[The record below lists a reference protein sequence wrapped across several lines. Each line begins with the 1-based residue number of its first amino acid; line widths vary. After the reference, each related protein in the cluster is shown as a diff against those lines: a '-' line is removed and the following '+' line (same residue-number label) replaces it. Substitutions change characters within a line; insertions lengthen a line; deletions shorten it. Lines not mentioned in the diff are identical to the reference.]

1 MNQNKTSICTNYI
14 EGLETCPLN
23 QFFKNIVFLF
33 NISFIF
39 FSEIIMY
46 FTMVRRYDDCVK
58 SVIHKLANEN
68 ILYVKIFQAL
78 ALNND
83 FGFINDETCFLKFAD
98 NAPWSESDID
108 YNTLRQIEV
117 DQCITIE
124 NNFTP
129 INSGMISLVFKGFRN
144 TNSNSNSNA
153 NANSN
158 AKEEIVIKLKRNNI
172 ENILNDG
179 IERLLFCLYLCSF
192 IPIVN
197 NYKVSEVI
205 HKNIDLIRHQ
215 TNFPLELQQMQQMK
229 HNCRRL
235 KYVTIPQGF
244 PEVTE
249 KWPNTIMME
258 YIQGK
263 TIKEVDPDDNEIF
276 AVLILKFVFVTLFMN
291 GHCHGDLHTGNILF
305 IKESESDFYSNDKN
319 KNKNKY
325 KICILDFGIIYKMNK
340 INDAF
345 FYIFSNMGVISP
357 QEIAENTLTSGII
370 EPVSNITKIPKH
382 HYDNLIQIL
391 SDFINETV
399 NVSGK
404 LNQTNIFKVF
414 FDLNEYLIS
423 NNLINNK
430 ISENNCNLHASDDFI
445 KFQMIFTMLH
455 GVILKLC
462 KNRYIELAN
471 QVMTETFNPVF

>member
-1 MNQNKTSICTNYI
+1 MDTKQNQNQNNICINFI
-14 EGLETCPLN
+14 KKFETCTLS
-23 QFFKNIVFLF
+23 KNIIFLLR
-33 NISFIF
+33 ISFVF

-46 FTMVRRYDDCVK
+46 FFMFRRYNDCIK
-58 SVIHKLANEN
+58 SIIHKLANQN

-98 NAPWSESDID
+98 NAPWSDSDID
-108 YNTLRQIEV
+108 YNTLRQIEL

-124 NNFTP
+124 NNFQP

-144 TNSNSNSNA
+144 NNS
-153 NANSN
+153 
-158 AKEEIVIKLKRNNI
+158 KEFVVIKMKRNNI
-172 ENILNDG
+172 ENMLNDG
-179 IERLLFCLYLCSF
+179 IEKLLFCIYLSSF

-197 NYKVSEVI
+197 NYRISEVI
-205 HKNIDLIRHQ
+205 HKNIDLIRYQ
-215 TNFPLELQQMQQMK
+215 TNFSLEIQQMQQMK

-235 KYVTIPQGF
+235 KYITIPQGF

-249 KWPNTIMME
+249 KWPNAIMME

-263 TIKEVDPDDNEIF
+263 TIKDVDPDDNEIF
-276 AVLILKFVFVTLFMN
+276 AVLVLKFVFVTLFMN
-291 GHCHGDLHTGNILF
+291 SCCHGDLHTGNILF
-305 IKESESDFYSNDKN
+305 IKESESESESESKS
-319 KNKNKY
+319 KSKNKY
-325 KICILDFGIIYKMNK
+325 KICILDFGIIYKMDK
-340 INDAF
+340 INDAL
-345 FYIFSNMGVISP
+345 FYIFSNMGVIPSR
-357 QEIAENTLTSGII
+357 EIAENTLTSGII
-370 EPVSNITKIPKH
+370 EPVDNITKLPKH

-391 SDFINETV
+391 SDFINDTV
-399 NVSGK
+399 HVSGK

-414 FDLNEYLIS
+414 FNLNEYLIS

-430 ISENNCNLHASDDFI
+430 ISENNCNLYASDDFV
-445 KFQMIFTMLH
+445 KFQMILTMLH

-471 QVMTETFNPVF
+471 QVMTETFKLAF

>member
-1 MNQNKTSICTNYI
+1 MNYI
-14 EGLETCPLN
+14 ESCETCALN
-23 QFFKNIVFLF
+23 VFIKNVMFLL
-33 NISFIF
+33 NISFVF

-46 FTMVRRYDDCVK
+46 FMMFRRYDDCVK
-58 SVIHKLANEN
+58 SIIHKLAKQN

-83 FGFINDETCFLKFAD
+83 LGFINDDSCFLKFAD
-98 NAPWSESDID
+98 NAPWTTSDID
-108 YNTLRQIEV
+108 YETLRQIEV
-117 DQCITIE
+117 DQFITIE

-129 INSGMISLVFKGFRN
+129 INSGMISLVFKGTRN
-144 TNSNSNSNA
+144 KGKNDSI
-153 NANSN
+153 
-158 AKEEIVIKLKRNNI
+158 KESVVIKMKRNNI

-179 IERLLFCLYLCSF
+179 IEKLLFCLYICSF
-192 IPIVN
+192 IPIID
-197 NYKVSEVI
+197 NYKISEVI

-215 TNFPLELQQMQQMK
+215 TNFSLEVQQMQQIK

-235 KYVTIPQGF
+235 KYITIPQGF

-249 KWPNTIMME
+249 KWPNVIMME

-263 TIKEVDPDDNEIF
+263 TIKDIEPQDNEKF

-291 GHCHGDLHTGNILF
+291 NCCHGDLHTGNILF
-305 IKESESDFYSNDKN
+305 IKELESDFGTQSEN
-319 KNKNKY
+319 KYKY
-325 KICILDFGIIYKMNK
+325 KICILDFGIIYKMTKLNETM
-340 INDAF
+340 
-345 FYIFSNMGVISP
+345 FYIFSNMGLIP
-357 QEIAENTLTSGII
+357 PREIAENTLASGII
-370 EPVSNITKIPKH
+370 EPVDNITKLPKH
-382 HYDNLIQIL
+382 HYNNLIHIL
-391 SDFINETV
+391 TEFINETV
-399 NVSGK
+399 HVSGK

-430 ISENNCNLHASDDFI
+430 ISENNCNLYASDDFI

-471 QVMTETFNPVF
+471 QVMLETFNFNFN

>member
-1 MNQNKTSICTNYI
+1 MNYI
-14 EGLETCPLN
+14 ERCETRALS
-23 QFFKNIVFLF
+23 KNIVFLL

-46 FTMVRRYDDCVK
+46 FMMLRRYDDCVK
-58 SVIHKLANEN
+58 SVIHKLAKQN

-98 NAPWSESDID
+98 NAPWTTDDID

-129 INSGMISLVFKGFRN
+129 INSGMISLVFKGIWKDN
-144 TNSNSNSNA
+144 DNSI
-153 NANSN
+153 
-158 AKEEIVIKLKRNNI
+158 KEAVVIKMKRNNI

-179 IERLLFCLYLCSF
+179 IEKLLFCLYLCSF
-192 IPIVN
+192 IPIIN
-197 NYKVSEVI
+197 NYKVSQVI

-215 TNFPLELQQMQQMK
+215 TNFELELQQMQQMK

-235 KYVTIPQGF
+235 KYITIPQGF

-249 KWPNTIMME
+249 KWPNAIMME

-263 TIKEVDPDDNEIF
+263 TIKDVEPEDNEKF
-276 AVLILKFVFVTLFMN
+276 AVLILKFVFLTLFMN

-305 IKESESDFYSNDKN
+305 IKELDFEFDSEPKKTN
-319 KNKNKY
+319 KYKY
-325 KICILDFGIIYKMNK
+325 KICILDFGIIYKITK
-340 INDAF
+340 INDAL

-357 QEIAENTLTSGII
+357 REIAENTLTSGII
-370 EPVSNITKIPKH
+370 EPIDNITKLPNH
-382 HYDNLIQIL
+382 HYDKLIHIL
-391 SDFINETV
+391 SEFINETV
-399 NVSGK
+399 EVSGK

-423 NNLINNK
+423 NKLINNK
-430 ISENNCNLHASDDFI
+430 ISENNCNLYASDDFV
-445 KFQMIFTMLH
+445 KFQMILTMLH

-462 KNRYIELAN
+462 KNRYIDLAN
-471 QVMTETFNPVF
+471 QVMCETFNPSFN

>member
-1 MNQNKTSICTNYI
+1 MSTKNKNENKNSICINYI
-14 EGLETCPLN
+14 ERRENCALN
-23 QFFKNIVFLF
+23 VFFKNIVFLLG
-33 NISFIF
+33 ISFVF

-46 FTMVRRYDDCVK
+46 FIMFRSYDDCIK
-58 SVIHKLANEN
+58 SIIHKLANQN

-83 FGFINDETCFLKFAD
+83 FGFIKDETFFLKFAD

-108 YNTLRQIEV
+108 YDTLREIEV

-129 INSGMISLVFKGFRN
+129 INSGMISLVFKGVRN
-144 TNSNSNSNA
+144 NS
-153 NANSN
+153 
-158 AKEEIVIKLKRNNI
+158 KEFVVIKMKRNNI

-179 IERLLFCLYLCSF
+179 IEKLLFCIYLSSF

-215 TNFPLELQQMQQMK
+215 TNFALELQQMQQMK

-235 KYVTIPQGF
+235 KYVIIPQGF

-249 KWPNTIMME
+249 KWPNAIMME
-258 YIQGK
+258 YVQGK
-263 TIKEVDPDDNEIF
+263 TIKNVDPVDNEKF
-276 AVLILKFVFVTLFMN
+276 AILILKFVFITLFMN
-291 GHCHGDLHTGNILF
+291 GCCHGDLHTGNILF
-305 IKESESDFYSNDKN
+305 IKESESEY
-319 KNKNKY
+319 KNKY

-340 INDAF
+340 INDTM
-345 FYIFSNMGVISP
+345 FYIFSNMGVITP
-357 QEIAENTLTSGII
+357 REIAENTLVSGII
-370 EPVSNITKIPKH
+370 EPVNNITKLPKH
-382 HYDNLIQIL
+382 HYDNLIHIL
-391 SDFINETV
+391 SEFINDTV
-399 NVSGK
+399 HVSGK

-430 ISENNCNLHASDDFI
+430 ISENNCNLYASDDFV

-471 QVMTETFNPVF
+471 QVMIETFNLDFN